1 MKESSVRV
9 LDDEDLEFADIM
21 RRLGMQREVAT
32 LITYLARAGEA
43 TSKEIERATGLRQPE
58 VSEVIRDLRGENM
71 IDVREV
77 KTGGKG
83 RPSLFYTLRIPMHDI
98 IKRLEDDKLK
108 EHAKAMDDIRKLKEQ
123 VSSWC

>member
-1 MKESSVRV
+1 MKERLIRV

-43 TSKEIERATGLRQPE
+43 TSKEIELATGLRQPE

-83 RPSLFYTLRIPMHDI
+83 RPSLFYTLITPMQDI
-98 IKRLEDDKLK
+98 IKRLEDEKLK
-108 EHAKAMDDIRKLKEQ
+108 EHAETMESVQRLKEL

>member
-1 MKESSVRV
+1 VKERLIRV

-58 VSEVIRDLRGENM
+58 VSEVIQDLRGENM
-71 IDVREV
+71 IEVREV
-77 KTGGKG
+77 KIGGKG
-83 RPSLFYTLRIPMHDI
+83 RPSLFYTLRTPMQDI
-98 IKRLEDDKLK
+98 IRRLEDEKLK
-108 EHAKAMDDIRKLKEQ
+108 EHAEAMESVRKLKEL

>member
-58 VSEVIRDLRGENM
+58 VSEVIRDLRGENI

-83 RPSLFYTLRIPMHDI
+83 RPLLFYSLRTSMHDI
-98 IKRLEDDKLK
+98 IKLLEDEKLK
-108 EHAKAMDDIRKLKEQ
+108 EHAEAMENVRKLKER
-123 VSSWC
+123 VASWC